1 LLEETEKGN
10 ADPMLTSR
18 VLGVP
23 VDDIDFPEPPSEE
36 EMVERYEGDFGR
48 SVVHWND

>member
-1 LLEETEKGN
+1 
-10 ADPMLTSR
+10 MLTSR

-36 EMVERYEGDFGR
+36 EMVER
-48 SVVHWND
+48 